1 MNYPMLRKLRD
12 ELTLK
17 TNRTTDEETLLKEL
31 ISLNPL
37 LDKLGFSLSAPSN
50 NCPVCGK
57 PYTK

>member
-1 MNYPMLRKLRD
+1 MLRKLRD
-12 ELTLK
+12 ELALK

-37 LDKLGFSLSAPSN
+37 LDKFGFSLSAPSN

-57 PYTK
+57 PYTE